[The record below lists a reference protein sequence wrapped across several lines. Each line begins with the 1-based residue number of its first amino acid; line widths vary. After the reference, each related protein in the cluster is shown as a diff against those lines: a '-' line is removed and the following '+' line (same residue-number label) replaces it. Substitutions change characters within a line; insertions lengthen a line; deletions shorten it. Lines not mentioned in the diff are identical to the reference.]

1 MEDKV
6 IVTIVETVKGW
17 EMDIEISSRIAMKEL
32 EPLLLEM
39 LQNKYPSLFHGWKS
53 ISIFYKGYII
63 KPEETL
69 EELGIWDG
77 SRLEIKEGK

>member
-6 IVTIVETVKGW
+6 IVTIAETVKGW
-17 EMDIEISSRIAMKEL
+17 EMDFEISSRIAMKEL
-32 EPLLLEM
+32 EPFLLEM
-39 LQNKYPSLFHGWKS
+39 LRNKCPSVFHSWETF
-53 ISIFYKGYII
+53 SIFYKGYII